1 MEFTNT
7 FQVEAPIAEVWK
19 LLLDVEQIAPCMP
32 GAQVIEQTAD
42 DAYKIAVKVKV
53 GPMTMNY
60 KGDIEIVE
68 KDEAAHRATMQAK
81 AKEARGQGTASAD
94 IVMSLSEQ
102 AGGTQASIVTSMK
115 ISGKAAAM
123 GQGVIKDVAGTLT
136 DTFAENLAG
145 LVNRG
150 SVPADGADAVPA
162 GGLDAAAV
170 AEAPDAASEGAP
182 GTGTT
187 AVPQAGATPTD
198 TGAEPLSGEDAPSH
212 APEPPRASEPYQPP
226 PPAAEASLPVG
237 KLAVAVVTGRLRDPR
252 TVGGLAVAVV
262 VATVVRR
269 RRR

>member
-1 MEFTNT
+1 VADAT
-7 FQVEAPIAEVWK
+7 VEMR
-19 LLLDVEQIAPCMP
+19 L
-32 GAQVIEQTAD
+32 T
-42 DAYKIAVKVKV
+42 
-53 GPMTMNY
+53 
-60 KGDIEIVE
+60 
-68 KDEAAHRATMQAK
+68 DEGGET
-81 AKEARGQGTASAD
+81 QGTIHSDVA
-94 IVMSLSEQ
+94 
-102 AGGTQASIVTSMK
+102 

-145 LVNRG
+145 LMNRG
-150 SVPADGADAVPA
+150 SVPADGADTAPE

-170 AEAPDAASEGAP
+170 AEAPDAAFEGAP

-187 AVPQAGATPTD
+187 TLPQAGGTPTD

-212 APEPPRASEPYQPP
+212 APEPPRSSEPYQPP
-226 PPAAEASLPVG
+226 PPTAEASLPVG